1 MDAGTTVLITG
12 AASGI
17 GACTSR
23 ALYRRGATLIVVDVD
38 EAGLAALSAEFDATR
53 CVAFR
58 ADVRDFDAVQAAVN
72 CGVHR
77 FGRLDAVVANAGVG
91 SWIPVLAM
99 QPTDFRRVIDINLV
113 GAYHTARAALP
124 ALIASHGY
132 VLMVASVASYVAAPG
147 LAAYTA
153 SNAGVEQ
160 FANALRL
167 EVAAH
172 GVDVGSAH
180 MAWVKTSLF
189 ERAMSESVGFAGM
202 LAALPQ
208 PLRRTLSAEQCGERL
223 AAAVAR
229 RGRHLAMPGWVSL
242 ARWVKPLLSTPI
254 VERHLQAR
262 TRKVMEDWA

>member
-1 MDAGTTVLITG
+1 MDAGRTVLITG

-17 GACTSR
+17 GTSTSR

-38 EAGLAALSAEFDATR
+38 EAGLAALTAEFDTTR
-53 CVAFR
+53 CVGIR
-58 ADVRDFDAVQAAVN
+58 ADVRDFEAMQAAVN

-91 SWIPVLAM
+91 SWLPVLAM
-99 QPTDFRRVIDINLV
+99 EPKDFRRVIDINLV

-124 ALIASHGY
+124 ALIDSRGY
-132 VLMVASVASYVAAPG
+132 VLVVASVASYVAAPG
-147 LAAYTA
+147 LAAYAA
-153 SNAGVEQ
+153 SKAGVEQ

-172 GVDVGSAH
+172 GVGVGSAH
-180 MAWVKTSLF
+180 MSWVKTPLF

-208 PLRRTLSAEQCGERL
+208 PLRRTLSAEECGERL
-223 AAAVAR
+223 AAAVDR
-229 RGRHLAMPGWVSL
+229 RGRYLAMPDWVSL
-242 ARWVKPLLSTPI
+242 ARWVRPLLSTPI
-254 VERHLQAR
+254 VERRLQAR
-262 TRKVMEDWA
+262 TRKIVEDWA